1 MKRKIRLSVTDGA
14 GTWQTTRAAILSAVP
29 PGKTLV
35 QGTTWNGDLR
45 PKVDAML
52 DQLQSLTTPFTT
64 GRTLHAQVLSP
75 NDALLGRTWTGD
87 LQARL
92 SRAATP
98 TGDTDMSGVF
108 QELEALHLALGTT
121 NPEEVADR
129 IGRVRRAADAIRT
142 KTRTTDSNWG
152 TAFLNRSRGSA
163 TSAIAQIKRA
173 GTAEGAARVTAD
185 CSADMR
191 GKIAAMNEANRAF
204 WANR

>member
-1 MKRKIRLSVTDGA
+1 MKRKVIRVAVTDSVLA
-14 GTWQTTRAAILSAVP
+14 AVP

-35 QGTTWNGDLR
+35 LGTTWNGDLR
-45 PKVDAML
+45 PKVDALL
-52 DQLQSLTTPFTT
+52 DQLQSLVTPFTT

-129 IGRVRRAADAIRT
+129 IGRVRRAADAVGKKT
-142 KTRTTDSNWG
+142 KTADSDNWG
-152 TAFLNRSRGSA
+152 SRFLNRSRVA
-163 TSAIAQIKRA
+163 TDSAITGIQRTSTAD
-173 GTAEGAARVTAD
+173 GTAGAVRAALATAD
-185 CSADMR
+185 GKTDMR
-191 GKIAAMNEANRAF
+191 GKIATINEANRVY
-204 WANR
+204 WAGR